1 MLQALLEYACF
12 APAGLES
19 PASEAAKTRTF
30 TAFWASGTPRVGEA
44 GGRGWAAW
52 AAETMDGAETASSFQ
67 PPLPHADDEELPPPP
82 PPLPPP
88 PLPPPPPLSPRGEE
102 GPGGWS
108 GWEEPPPPEEQSE
121 REDEGRDD
129 ALFEPFVRAAVEEE
143 EQAPRTHGEAAEGE
157 GEREDE
163 ATERREVDMQA
174 VDEQE
179 EEEAEPT
186 RAEAEEEEEPEE
198 TEAELLAR
206 LGLKLD
212 EGLKGLG
219 NQMTQ
224 QTFTRWVAL
233 EEARDREQWAPLRPG
248 AGDGGDDEAA
258 AALEREI
265 DFDDVRD
272 GLFSLPSVA
281 LRCAAAA
288 RCLALL
294 RVPSAGASLPAWASA
309 HPFLRSCVLSWAET
323 PVAAA
328 PLEALFAHPPPV
340 PAWLAP
346 DASAVASTAA
356 TAPVGAPEALWA
368 HGTTER
374 YRFVETLLTALLT
387 AFPSHPL
394 FLDASLAHAMRHPAA
409 ETTTT
414 STSSADPTDATAAA
428 APTATAATTALRY
441 HALPGAAALNPQ
453 PPCAAASSSA
463 AAAAVKATL
472 AAHQG
477 QPTLWTAYAWTEALR
492 GKTASARR
500 VLETVLAAVPTL
512 SVAARRQ
519 APVAWLAYAE
529 LELSVDAEDASGRAI
544 HLLCGLVERGPF
556 APPPPPLKRTKGAV
570 AAAAAADRSIDPR
583 RLQTC
588 RAAMQALLEAELRDA
603 GGATPRTERGVAV
616 VAAAALFAFL
626 TVGVDAADAVYAQVS
641 LLFRWPFGA

>member
-1 MLQALLEYACF
+1 L
-12 APAGLES
+12 
-19 PASEAAKTRTF
+19 R
-30 TAFWASGTPRVGEA
+30 
-44 GGRGWAAW
+44 
-52 AAETMDGAETASSFQ
+52 
-67 PPLPHADDEELPPPP
+67 P
-82 PPLPPP
+82 PPL
-88 PLPPPPPLSPRGEE
+88 PPLSPRGDEE
-102 GPGGWS
+102 AGGWS

-121 REDEGRDD
+121 HHDEARDD

-143 EQAPRTHGEAAEGE
+143 EQKPRTHSELAE

-163 ATERREVDMQA
+163 ATERREVEMEA

-179 EEEAEPT
+179 EGEVEPT
-186 RAEAEEEEEPEE
+186 ASEETEE

-233 EEARDREQWAPLRPG
+233 EEARDREQWAPLRPR
-248 AGDGGDDEAA
+248 AVGGSDDEEAA

-265 DFDDVRD
+265 HFDDVRD
-272 GLFSLPSVA
+272 GLFSLPSTA

-294 RVPSAGASLPAWASA
+294 RVPSTGSYLPAWASA

-328 PLEALFAHPPPV
+328 SLETLFAHPPPV

-356 TAPVGAPEALWA
+356 TPTGAPEALWA
-368 HGTTER
+368 HGTTQR
-374 YRFVETLLTALLT
+374 YQFVQTLLTALLT
-387 AFPSHPL
+387 AFPSHAP
-394 FLDASLAHAMRHPAA
+394 FLDALLAHALRHPAA
-409 ETTTT
+409 ETSTPSCSAHLTDSAVAATAPTTT
-414 STSSADPTDATAAA
+414 VAAAA
-428 APTATAATTALRY
+428 APRY
-441 HALPGAAALNPQ
+441 HALPGTPLNPQ
-453 PPCAAASSSA
+453 PPCAAASSA
-463 AAAAVKATL
+463 AVAAVKATL

-477 QPTLWTAYAWTEALR
+477 QPTLWTAYAWTEALKGR
-492 GKTASARR
+492 LASARR
-500 VLETVLAAVPTL
+500 VLDTVLAAVPTL

-529 LELSVDAEDASGRAI
+529 LELSVDNEDASGRAI
-544 HLLCGLVERGPF
+544 HLLCGLAEGGPF
-556 APPPPPLKRTKGAV
+556 APPPPPLKRTKS
-570 AAAAAADRSIDPR
+570 AAAYKSRIDDAVDRSIDSP

-588 RAAMQALLEAELRDA
+588 RAALQALLEAELRDA
-603 GGATPRTERGVAV
+603 GGAPPRTERGVAV

-641 LLFRWPFGA
+641 LLFPVVFKA